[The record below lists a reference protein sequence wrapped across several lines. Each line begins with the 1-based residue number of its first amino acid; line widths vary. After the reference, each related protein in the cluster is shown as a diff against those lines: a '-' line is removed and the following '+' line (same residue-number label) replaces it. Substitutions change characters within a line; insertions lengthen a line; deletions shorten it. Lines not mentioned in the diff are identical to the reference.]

1 MINNVVLRVYLSLL
15 LLILASSQLQLN
27 QVSGTVVVDVVTGVH
42 GRSSGLVVVDWNA
55 AAGHGGHGGGARRG
69 GALHSVDQRRVV
81 VVGS

>member
-1 MINNVVLRVYLSLL
+1 MMINKVVLGVDLSLL

-55 AAGHGGHGGGARRG
+55 AAGHGGHSAGARRG
-69 GALHSVDQRRVV
+69 GALHSVDER
-81 VVGS
+81 